1 MASMKPDNSSFSSPP
16 AAPTFIDYF
25 RDLRVIRVI
34 AQVIFVAIIV
44 VALGIIWS
52 NILNTL
58 ADRNLL
64 PTFTFLERRAGFA
77 IAQAPEWYSPD
88 SSYGEAF
95 RVGVEN
101 TIQVVI
107 YGLVGATILG
117 VFLGITLLSSNWLIK
132 TISRVVVEILR
143 NTPLLVQLIFWYFIV
158 WLSLPEDDISLP
170 NEQVF
175 IFWLRFIAY
184 LVIFIGTWAYS
195 VNRRDAPRRLVSG
208 VFIGIILA
216 EILFALVGASSVV
229 ILGLGLAG
237 IALVFAGLRMQSL
250 EEGMRGLLQGIGI
263 LAIFQ
268 LIGHGMLDV
277 LFRLGWLEHPQ
288 LLFNE
293 VRPAFILSRTGFI
306 VPRAVPTVNFPI
318 LALAFGIGVVLAYL
332 LNRYLKSITDRT
344 GRAIPRG
351 FYALLVVI
359 AFVLVGWGI
368 AGSQPVPETVTIGAG
383 ETAEELPLEQVRE
396 EALLSDTELQR
407 YEQPPV
413 VVMIPERNRFGR
425 VTAGINLS
433 PSYMA
438 VLIALVVYTAAF
450 IGEIVRAGIQAV
462 PYGQIEAARAVGL
475 SSPQTLR
482 MIILPQALRVIIPP
496 MGNQYLNLS
505 KNSSLA
511 TFVAYADT
519 YQVGTTIMNQSG
531 QSITGFF
538 LILLVYL
545 TMSLIISLVMN
556 LVNSRF
562 QLVTR

>member
-1 MASMKPDNSSFSSPP
+1 MKPDQSSVSSSP
-16 AAPTFIDYF
+16 AAPTFLDYF

-34 AQVIFVAIIV
+34 AQIVFVAIIV

-52 NILNTL
+52 NILATL
-58 ADRNLL
+58 TSRNLL
-64 PTFTFLERRAGFA
+64 PSFDFLQRRAGFA
-77 IAQAPEWYSPD
+77 IAQSPAWYSSD
-88 SSYGEAF
+88 STYGEAF

-101 TIQVVI
+101 TIQVVT
-107 YGLVGATILG
+107 YGLVGAT
-117 VFLGITLLSSNWLIK
+117 FLGIFLGIALLSSNWLIK

-158 WLSLPEDDISLP
+158 WLSLPENDISFP
-170 NEQVF
+170 QEQVF
-175 IFWLRFIAY
+175 IFWLRYIVY
-184 LVIFIGTWAYS
+184 LVVLLGVWAYS
-195 VNRRDAPRRLVSG
+195 ANTSTAPRHIVTG
-208 VFIGIILA
+208 VFVGIILA
-216 EILFALVGASSVV
+216 EIIFAVAGTSVGV
-229 ILGLGLAG
+229 IIALG
-237 IALVFAGLRMQSL
+237 IAGAAALYAGLRTSTL
-250 EEGMRGLLQGIGI
+250 SERVIGTLLGVGI
-263 LAIFQ
+263 LALAQ
-268 LIGHGMLDV
+268 LVGHGMLDIF
-277 LFRLGWLEHPQ
+277 FRIGWLMHPQ
-288 LLFNE
+288 FLYGE
-293 VRPAFILSRTGFI
+293 VLPAFILSRTGFI
-306 VPRAVPTVNFPI
+306 TPRAVPTVNFPI
-318 LALAFGIGVVLAYL
+318 LLAALGIGLVAGYALF
-332 LNRYLKSITDRT
+332 RYLRSITDRT

-351 FYALLVVI
+351 LYAFLTVV
-359 AFVLVGWGI
+359 AFVLIGWVI
-368 AGSQPVPETVTIGAG
+368 ANSQPVPESVTIGEG
-383 ETAEELPLEQVRE
+383 EDAEVLPLEQVRE
-396 EALLSDTELQR
+396 EELLSPTELQR
-407 YEQPPV
+407 YEQPPI
-413 VVMIPERNRFGR
+413 VVMNPERNRFGR
-425 VTAGINLS
+425 VLAGINLS

-519 YQVGTTIMNQSG
+519 YQVGQTIMNQSG

-545 TMSLIISLVMN
+545 TMSLLISLVMN